1 MNVCDS
7 LIISRTQHRGGG
19 NIHTLRL
26 HEFGYAA
33 GRVEFPVVSAM
44 KLIYFLCTT
53 KIKNMRVLLC
63 TENKTMHFAWYETI
77 EHQLNNDMYKHF
89 FKRVIDFTIAL
100 IALLVIWPILL
111 VIYIWLTIANK
122 GAGAFFFQERPGL
135 HGKIFKVI
143 KFKTM
148 TDERDAEG
156 NLLPDA
162 ERLTKV
168 GRFVRSTSIDELP
181 QLINV
186 LKGDM
191 ALIGPRPLL
200 VQYLPL
206 YNKEQARRHE
216 VRPGISGWAQC
227 HGRNA
232 ISWTEKFKLDVW
244 YVDHCTLLTDLKVIF
259 ITIKKVLVRADINTT
274 TGQSATMDYFNGYN

>member
-1 MNVCDS
+1 
-7 LIISRTQHRGGG
+7 
-19 NIHTLRL
+19 
-26 HEFGYAA
+26 
-33 GRVEFPVVSAM
+33 
-44 KLIYFLCTT
+44 
-53 KIKNMRVLLC
+53 
-63 TENKTMHFAWYETI
+63 
-77 EHQLNNDMYKHF
+77 MYKHF
-89 FKRVIDFTIAL
+89 FKRLLDFL
-100 IALLVIWPILL
+100 IALLVLLIIWPLL
-111 VIYIWLTIANK
+111 IIIVVALSISNK
-122 GAGAFFFQERPGL
+122 GAGAFFFQERPGKDA
-135 HGKIFKVI
+135 KIFKVI

-156 NLLPDA
+156 KLLPDA
-162 ERLTKV
+162 QRLTKV

-200 VQYLPL
+200 PQYLPL
-206 YNKEQARRHE
+206 YSPEQMRRHE

-244 YVDHCTLLTDLKVIF
+244 YVDHCTLWTDIKVIF
-259 ITIKKVLVRADINTT
+259 ITIKNVLMRKDIN
-274 TGQSATMDYFNGYN
+274 SATAATMEAFNGMN

>member
-1 MNVCDS
+1 
-7 LIISRTQHRGGG
+7 
-19 NIHTLRL
+19 
-26 HEFGYAA
+26 
-33 GRVEFPVVSAM
+33 
-44 KLIYFLCTT
+44 
-53 KIKNMRVLLC
+53 
-63 TENKTMHFAWYETI
+63 
-77 EHQLNNDMYKHF
+77 MYKNF
-89 FKRVIDFTIAL
+89 FKRVIDFVIVLT
-100 IALLVIWPILL
+100 ALLLIWPILL
-111 VIYIWLTIANK
+111 VITIWLHFANK
-122 GAGAFFFQERPGL
+122 GAGAFFFQERPGKN
-135 HGKIFKVI
+135 GKIFKVI

-162 ERLTKV
+162 DRLTKV
-168 GRFVRSTSIDELP
+168 GSFVRSTSIDELP

-206 YNKEQARRHE
+206 YSKEQARRHE
-216 VRPGISGWAQC
+216 VRPGITGWAQC

-244 YVDHCTLLTDLKVIF
+244 YVDHVSLITDIKVIF
-259 ITIKKVLVRADINTT
+259 ITIKKVLFREDINSAT
-274 TGQSATMDYFNGYN
+274 SATMEYFDGTN